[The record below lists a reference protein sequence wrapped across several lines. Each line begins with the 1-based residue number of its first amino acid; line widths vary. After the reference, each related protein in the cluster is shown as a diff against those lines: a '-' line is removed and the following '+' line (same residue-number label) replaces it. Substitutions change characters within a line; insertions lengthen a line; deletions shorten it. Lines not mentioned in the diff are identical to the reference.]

1 MNFIATEIQPNG
13 PKNKMAEGQAM
24 KEFCQKI
31 FPDLNQNLEHSNFL
45 EGRCILAATNKEVT
59 MLNDVVIDLIPGNGS
74 LLRSADELGHSED
87 LLRFNIEYLN
97 GLSPTGFPP
106 HSLRLKAGMPIMLL
120 RNLNPRLG
128 LCNGTKLIFER
139 CVDNK
144 LLQCK
149 IIGSGRKVVTNQIL
163 LIIQSVIYCSL
174 CPYLSFD
181 YYNSLI
187 GLSSFLASYSFHRRM
202 NIPFPGR
209 GGNSLSSPLLP
220 QPSTNPKVKCFIGVN
235 ND

>member
-1 MNFIATEIQPNG
+1 MLVIDHLVFIISFPKIQAYLNLGNGKTDSLTLPRNFIATEIQPNG
-13 PKNKMAEGQAM
+13 PKNKAAEGQAM

-31 FPDLNQNLEHSNFL
+31 FPDLNENIENSTFL
-45 EGRCILAATNKEVT
+45 DGRCILAATNKEVT

-106 HSLRLKAGMPIMLL
+106 HCLRLKAGMPIMLL

-139 CVDNK
+139 CIDNK

-149 IIGSGRKVVTNQIL
+149 IIGSKR
-163 LIIQSVIYCSL
+163 
-174 CPYLSFD
+174 
-181 YYNSLI
+181 
-187 GLSSFLASYSFHRRM
+187 
-202 NIPFPGR
+202 
-209 GGNSLSSPLLP
+209 
-220 QPSTNPKVKCFIGVN
+220 
-235 ND
+235 